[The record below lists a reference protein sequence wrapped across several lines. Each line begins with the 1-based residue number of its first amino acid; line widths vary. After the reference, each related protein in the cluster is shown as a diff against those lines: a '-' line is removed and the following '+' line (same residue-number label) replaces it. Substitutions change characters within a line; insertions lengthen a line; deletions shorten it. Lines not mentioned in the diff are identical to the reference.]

1 MPNYGDS
8 SQGLKVDAVRENGP
22 AYSAGM
28 QDGDIIVKINNKD
41 VSDIYEYMA
50 RLGELK
56 PGDIAKVQVLRN
68 NKNIMLEIQL

>member
-1 MPNYGDS
+1 
-8 SQGLKVDAVRENGP
+8 
-22 AYSAGM
+22 
-28 QDGDIIVKINNKD
+28 
-41 VSDIYEYMA
+41 MA

>member
-8 SQGLKVDAVRENGP
+8 SQGPKVDAVRENGP
-22 AYSAGM
+22 AYNAGM
-28 QDGDIIVKINNKD
+28 KDGDIIIKINKKD

-68 NKNIMLEIQL
+68 NKKLCLK

>member
-1 MPNYGDS
+1 M
-8 SQGLKVDAVRENGP
+8 K
-22 AYSAGM
+22 
-28 QDGDIIVKINNKD
+28 DGDIIVKINKKD